1 MDELI
6 ARFERHLT
14 VERNVS
20 PHTRLAYLR
29 DLQEFHRFFA
39 EQIKRPVQAVDLHLV
54 NKILLRRFLAEL
66 HRRNRKSTIGRK
78 LAAMRTFFRFLVR
91 ENLLPANPAE
101 GMATP
106 RAEKYL
112 PRTLSVDQ
120 TFALLDGALTG
131 TPLSLRDRAILETLY
146 SCGLRIGELTTLN
159 VGSIDLPQ
167 RLVRVLGKGRKERI
181 VPIGSKAVEA
191 LDRYLATRGAVSDD
205 AALFTNHRGGRL
217 TPRSIQRK
225 LKEQL
230 RSARLLIDATPH
242 SLRHSFAT
250 HLLDSG
256 ADLRSIQELLG
267 HASLSTTQKYTQV
280 SVSQLMAV
288 YDRAHPR
295 SRKK

>member
-20 PHTRLAYLR
+20 PHTRLAYLG
-29 DLQEFHRFFA
+29 DLREFHTFLK
-39 EQIKRPVQAVDLHLV
+39 EQLGRGVQLADLRVV
-54 NKILLRRFLAEL
+54 NKVLLRRFLANL

-91 ENLLPANPAE
+91 ESLLPANPAE

-120 TFALLDGALTG
+120 AFALLDGVPTA

-146 SCGLRIGELTTLN
+146 SCGLRIGELTTLDIGN
-159 VGSIDLPQ
+159 IDLPQ

-181 VPIGSKAVEA
+181 VPIGGKAVEA
-191 LDRYLATRGAVSDD
+191 LDRYLATRGAVAD
-205 AALFTNHRGGRL
+205 AAPLFVNHRGGRL

-230 RSARLLIDATPH
+230 LSARLLIDATPH

-280 SVSQLMAV
+280 SVSQLLTV